1 MSATKIVTM
10 PTSHSGHPSDDEL
23 ELYSLG
29 RLREPRLSFLEE
41 HLLICEE
48 CRRRMTNTDE
58 YVAAMRLALTE
69 MEKEDAGTEETAPS
83 RRPSHFSGF
92 PGVSKSLWMG
102 ALAAVVLFF
111 VISPWQWKTTVPMD
125 LTLHAYRGDAASLG
139 VAAPAKEP
147 LRLHI
152 DVSGLPERASYR
164 VEVVNAGGKLM
175 FGTEQAVS
183 TGDVTVKLDSGFPAG
198 QYWVRVYEPAT
209 SGRDRR
215 GLLREFSLRIE

>member
-29 RLREPRLSFLEE
+29 RLKEPRLSFLEE

-48 CRRRMTNTDE
+48 CRRRMTKSDE

-69 MEKEDAGTEETAPS
+69 MEKESVETEETARS
-83 RRPSHFSGF
+83 RRPNHFSGF
-92 PGVSKSLWMG
+92 PNVPKSLWVG

-111 VISPWQWKTTVPMD
+111 VIPPRQWKATAPVD
-125 LTLHAYRGDAASLG
+125 LTLHAYRGDAASLKQT
-139 VAAPAKEP
+139 APAKQP
-147 LRLHI
+147 LILHV

-164 VEVVNAGGKLM
+164 VEIVDAGGKPV
-175 FGTEQAVS
+175 FGAEQAVS
-183 TGDVTVKLDSGFPAG
+183 SGDVAVKLDSGFPAG
-198 QYWVRVYEPAT
+198 QYWVRVHGPTRTGE
-209 SGRDRR
+209 DR
-215 GLLREFSLRIE
+215 GELLREFSLRVK